1 MRDSRVYWIA
11 LNQIPGI
18 GAVRFQNLLDYFE
31 GDLERAWNADLLEL
45 QAAGLSGR
53 VTDNLINARNRLN
66 LDGLWKRVENSGC
79 TVLTWNDTNYPRRL
93 RQISQPPPV
102 IYCAGDYLEEDEL
115 AVAIVGTR
123 RVTAY
128 GKAVTEELASALAR
142 QRVTVVSG
150 LARGVDA
157 VAHQAALSAGGRT
170 IAVLGSGV
178 DNIYPP
184 EHRNL
189 AERITHSG
197 ALISDYALGTAPE
210 SSNFPPR
217 NRIISGLSMVIV
229 VIEAGETSGALI
241 TASFAADQGRDV
253 LAVPG
258 NITSP
263 NSKGT
268 NKLIRDGARPYLSVD
283 DVIEALNLETVDAKK
298 LARKTLPMD
307 DQERKIIDVIKANP
321 MTIDEIAI
329 QADLPVQSVSASLS
343 MMELKG
349 YVRNTGPMTYEQV
362 FEERGGYD
370 GE

>member
-1 MRDSRVYWIA
+1 MADPKVYWVA

-18 GAVRFQNLLDYFE
+18 GSVRFQNLLDYFE
-31 GDLERAWNADLLEL
+31 GDLEQAWNADLLEL
-45 QAAGLSGR
+45 QAAGLTGKL
-53 VTDNLINARNRLN
+53 TDSLLAARTRINIE
-66 LDGLWKRVENSGC
+66 DLWKQVQNSGC
-79 TVLTWNDTNYPRRL
+79 TVLTWADENYPHRL

-102 IYCAGDYLEEDEL
+102 LYCMGEYLEEDEL

-128 GKAVTEELASALAR
+128 GRAVTEELAAALAR
-142 QRVTVVSG
+142 NRVTVVSG

-157 VAHQAALSAGGRT
+157 VAHQTALEAGGRT

-184 EHRNL
+184 EHRKL
-189 AERITHSG
+189 AEQIQASG
-197 ALISDYALGTAPE
+197 SIISDYALGTAPE
-210 SSNFPPR
+210 SANFPPR

-229 VIEAGETSGALI
+229 VVEAGETSGALI

-253 LAVPG
+253 MAVPG

-263 NSKGT
+263 YSKGT
-268 NKLIRDGARPYLSVD
+268 NRLIRDGATPYLKIEDLISVLNIESVD
-283 DVIEALNLETVDAKK
+283 ARK

-307 DQERKIIDVIKANP
+307 DQEKRIIEILKLNS
-321 MTIDEIAI
+321 MTIDEIAN
-329 QADLPVQSVSASLS
+329 QANLPVQSVSASLS

-349 YVRNTGPMTYEQV
+349 YVRNISPMTYEQIH
-362 FEERGGYD
+362 EDRGGYD
-370 GE
+370 AK